1 MNIKIQ
7 MINVDVQSCIMS
19 EVLTPEE
26 LLVLALHSLN
36 HF

>member
-19 EVLTPEE
+19 EVLTTKE
-26 LLVLALHSLN
+26 LSVLVLHSLN